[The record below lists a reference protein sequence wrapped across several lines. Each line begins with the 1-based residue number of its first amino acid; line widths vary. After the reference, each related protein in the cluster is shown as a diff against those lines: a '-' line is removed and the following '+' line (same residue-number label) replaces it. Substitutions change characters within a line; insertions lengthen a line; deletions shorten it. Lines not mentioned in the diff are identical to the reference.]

1 MKFSIQM
8 CRGNILDIINLADNN
23 NLIIE
28 SIEQRLINDD
38 ISNIKVAFSG
48 NSNIYDI
55 DKFVSDIK
63 NCNSLNSCET
73 I

>member
-1 MKFSIQM
+1 M
-8 CRGNILDIINLADNN
+8 CSGNILDIINLADNN

-55 DKFVSDIK
+55 DKFVSDIN
-63 NCNSLNSCET
+63 NCNSFNSCET

>member
-28 SIEQRLINDD
+28 SIEQGPINDD

-48 NSNIYDI
+48 NSSVYDI

-63 NCNSLNSCET
+63 KCNSFNSCET